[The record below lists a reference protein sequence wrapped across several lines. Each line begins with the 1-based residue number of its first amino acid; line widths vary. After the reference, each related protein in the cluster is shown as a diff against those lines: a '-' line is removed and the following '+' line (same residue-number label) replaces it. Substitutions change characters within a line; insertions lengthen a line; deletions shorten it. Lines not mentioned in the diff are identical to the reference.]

1 MSPGV
6 SAARRQEGSVPC
18 CVAGWLWIPALEF
31 VFAGNGK
38 GRWGVAMRRQ
48 AGVCRCVANSS
59 ARILHT

>member
-31 VFAGNGK
+31 VFAGE
-38 GRWGVAMRRQ
+38 W
-48 AGVCRCVANSS
+48 
-59 ARILHT
+59 